1 MTFKRLSTVLIALTM
16 TAFITSCGD
25 NDEEKS
31 SSKSS
36 AIEAQTVE
44 LSTVD
49 TTEKVETTT
58 IDEIQ
63 KALEEQ
69 KKAESQETNQSGLQ
83 KHTNRKEKGYYLE
96 DYITINFTGY
106 EHDSEVEVIVDW
118 DKLASDLGNDIT
130 PDILEQIYGISVL
143 NTDDKALDHSKVN
156 DLINGDEVSIHM
168 SEHTLQSTFK
178 QKYSKELKYI
188 DENVWYYE
196 ETPAIVSGLKNKSF
210 IENANEVDKNEI
222 NAFFDTTM
230 TDTKD
235 STKDFT
241 NAIKNDYGASS
252 IDSVLG
258 RNSKITDETMNCRIN
273 DYKVEKTYLATRA
286 ASSYNDSAAS
296 GLPDNMIFNIYKL
309 TVERYGSGEIF
320 EMYYRTEVGN
330 VLYENNTMVLSDEEV
345 KVQFAGTADE
355 LMPDS
360 KFWEIT
366 EIK

>member
-1 MTFKRLSTVLIALTM
+1 MLIALTM
-16 TAFITSCGD
+16 TACITSCGD

-36 AIEAQTVE
+36 AIEAQTAE

-106 EHDSEVEVIVDW
+106 EHDSEVEVIIDW
-118 DKLASDLGNDIT
+118 DKLASDLGNDIS
-130 PDILEQIYGISVL
+130 PDILEQVYRISVL

-156 DLINGDEVSIHM
+156 DLINGDEVIIHM
-168 SEHTLQSTFK
+168 SEHTLQSNFK

-196 ETPAIVSGLKNKSF
+196 DTPAFVSGLKSKSF
-210 IENANEVDKNEI
+210 IEKTDEVDI
-222 NAFFDTTM
+222 NAVNDFFEGTM
-230 TDTKD
+230 NTIKE
-235 STKDFT
+235 STKDYSDT
-241 NAIKNDYGASS
+241 LLNKESS
-252 IDSVLG
+252 VDIDFVLG
-258 RNSKITDETMNCRIN
+258 RNSKITDETKRCKIN
-273 DYKVEKTYLATRA
+273 DYNIEKTYLATRTA
-286 ASSYNDSAAS
+286 ASYNDSAAS

-330 VLYENNTMVLSDEEV
+330 VVYENEKMVFSDDEV
-345 KVQFAGTADE
+345 KVQFAGTTDE
-355 LMPDS
+355 LMPDC
-360 KFWEIT
+360 KFWEIQ
-366 EIK
+366 EVK